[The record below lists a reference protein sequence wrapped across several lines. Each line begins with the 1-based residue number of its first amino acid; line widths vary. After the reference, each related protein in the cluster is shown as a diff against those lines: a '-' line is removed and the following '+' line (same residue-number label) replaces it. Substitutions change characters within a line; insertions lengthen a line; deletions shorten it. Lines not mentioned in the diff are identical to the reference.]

1 MPPKCYTTFE
11 AKIMLTFAVF
21 LSVMSPI
28 FPINLLSFV
37 YFQLLLIF
45 IMAVVDTLAVYAPLH
60 ISCECCSP
68 VLLLCTQML
77 RKMLLQ
83 RLLLLMLCKQMLLC

>member
-45 IMAVVDTLAVYAPLH
+45 IMAVVDTLAVYAH
-60 ISCECCSP
+60 ILR
-68 VLLLCTQML
+68 VLFTCAVAVYAAAA
-77 RKMLLQ
+77 
-83 RLLLLMLCKQMLLC
+83 